1 MKKANT
7 LRMTSLALAAMLVL
21 GFAGLSQARGYS
33 NGGPGYDA
41 PLSQEQ
47 EAKAQQIFSNHYEKM
62 DAVRQSLITKRAELD
77 AQMLGF
83 QYGCRHIAH
92 APFLAFALGW
102 ARRSSRR
109 VRLNSHRPKM
119 PPGRNSMTSTSTTE

>member
-47 EAKAQQIFSNHYEKM
+47 EAKAQQIFSNHGM
-62 DAVRQSLITKRAELD
+62 GHR
-77 AQMLGF
+77 
-83 QYGCRHIAH
+83 YGM
-92 APFLAFALGW
+92 G
-102 ARRSSRR
+102 
-109 VRLNSHRPKM
+109 NGYG
-119 PPGRNSMTSTSTTE
+119 PGMHHGGYGSGHGYGHGGRGGCWR